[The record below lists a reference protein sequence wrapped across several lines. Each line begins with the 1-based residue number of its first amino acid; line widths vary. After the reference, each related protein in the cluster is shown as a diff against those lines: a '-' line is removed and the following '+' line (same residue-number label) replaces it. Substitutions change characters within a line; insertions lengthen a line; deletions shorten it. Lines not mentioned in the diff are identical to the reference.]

1 MTDQEKIK
9 RFEQLFARLK
19 KNRENVP
26 LRDLRTKHANA
37 YNGLVAELEDLADWY
52 ASPGADLPPGW
63 DKAKVAE
70 IHKRESRPGGLV
82 RKYKMALIEALD
94 YFAFET
100 FSLEYHATVCR
111 EAGPKERG

>member
-9 RFEQLFARLK
+9 RFEQLFTRLK

-26 LRDLRTKHANA
+26 LRDLRTKHAKA
-37 YNGLVAELEDLADWY
+37 YNGLVAEPEELADWY
-52 ASPGADLPPGW
+52 ASIPAGLPDW
-63 DKAKVAE
+63 DYGKVAE
-70 IHKRESRPGGLV
+70 IHKRESRPGELV

-100 FSLEYHATVCR
+100 FALEYHATVCQ